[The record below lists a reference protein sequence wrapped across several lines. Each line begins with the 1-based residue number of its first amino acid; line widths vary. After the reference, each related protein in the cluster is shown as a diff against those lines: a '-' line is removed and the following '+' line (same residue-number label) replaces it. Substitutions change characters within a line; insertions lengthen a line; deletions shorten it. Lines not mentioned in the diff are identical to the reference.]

1 MFRVMRPGLELM
13 VRCRCKKVVDVPITF
28 RDRVAGESK
37 LSMKQNVLYVQQL
50 IVLYLDSYVPP
61 STTSKIKRSSL
72 RMKTYIQAN
81 CLYNSRW
88 QSPNVGTFIPWLSCW
103 SCSSSLS
110 PRQPFM
116 GSSDSCMRWAD
127 MIWGHGSQI
136 FGIQLRGALDP
147 QRKSP
152 R

>member
-1 MFRVMRPGLELM
+1 M

-61 STTSKIKRSSL
+61 STTSNIKRSSS

-81 CLYNSRW
+81 CLYNSR
-88 QSPNVGTFIPWLSCW
+88 
-103 SCSSSLS
+103 
-110 PRQPFM
+110 
-116 GSSDSCMRWAD
+116 
-127 MIWGHGSQI
+127 
-136 FGIQLRGALDP
+136 
-147 QRKSP
+147 
-152 R
+152 